1 MRGGVGGG
9 HRVCDQF
16 VLSSLAAGEVTGGGG
31 MVTRVNIINPLVPGG
46 LGTACAWSS
55 HS

>member
-16 VLSSLAAGEVTGGGG
+16 VLSSLAAGEVTGGGDG
-31 MVTRVNIINPLVPGG
+31 HKGKHHQSFGSRRSGDCMRMVIT
-46 LGTACAWSS
+46 
-55 HS
+55 